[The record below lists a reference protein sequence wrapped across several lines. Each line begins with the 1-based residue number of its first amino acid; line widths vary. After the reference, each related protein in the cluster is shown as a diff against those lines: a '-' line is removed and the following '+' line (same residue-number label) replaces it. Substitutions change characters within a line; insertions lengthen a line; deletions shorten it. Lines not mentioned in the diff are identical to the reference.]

1 MPADET
7 TTTRERL
14 GRAMRSAPDQWR
26 VWWRVALLGVTTIV
40 SYGFVLYA
48 FGVFVVPIE
57 EETGWTT
64 GVVSAAFSL
73 SLLGGGLGAIFA
85 GRLLDKVG
93 ARPVM
98 LVSLAAGSVLLLVAA
113 SAESAA
119 VFILAWGL
127 GGGIISAGLFYNV
140 TMAITARLFMDRR
153 AQAFAV
159 LTFIGGLASPIY
171 FPLAGVLVDATGW
184 RDTVRIMVVVLVI
197 GTVPTAMLVRG
208 AAATLASSVEGGS
221 EAGYSSVR
229 QAFRTREVVQ
239 MVAMFSLAM
248 SAFSALQVYHVPA
261 MQAAGVSLTAAT
273 TIAGVR
279 GFLSLPGRALLSPIT
294 TRAGVPRAM
303 LVMYAAMALGVGILI
318 LAGSTVF
325 IWTFAVITGLA
336 FGTIAPLHGLHA
348 AAVFGERRIGTLMGA
363 QTAVVAVA
371 SAAGPL
377 LVGLTVDATDG
388 YGVAL
393 AIIAIMFGLSLG
405 LLVVRP
411 RRSEVREVAVD
422 PPRPGAE
429 QEPAS

>member
-14 GRAMRSAPDQWR
+14 QRAVRSAPDQWR

-40 SYGFVLYA
+40 SYGFVLYS

-57 EETGWTT
+57 EETGWGT

-85 GRLLDKVG
+85 GRVLDKVG

-113 SAESAA
+113 SAETAA
-119 VFILAWGL
+119 VFIVAWGL

-159 LTFIGGLASPIY
+159 LTFVGGLASPIY

-208 AAATLASSVEGGS
+208 AAATLANAVEGGP

-325 IWTFAVITGLA
+325 IWDVRRDHRARLRDDC
-336 FGTIAPLHGLHA
+336 A
-348 AAVFGERRIGTLMGA
+348 AARVARRGRVRRAADRDADGCADGRSRGGVGGGA
-363 QTAVVAVA
+363 
-371 SAAGPL
+371 AAGWADGGCDGRL
-377 LVGLTVDATDG
+377 RGGAGHHRDHVRTVA
-388 YGVAL
+388 
-393 AIIAIMFGLSLG
+393 
-405 LLVVRP
+405 
-411 RRSEVREVAVD
+411 
-422 PPRPGAE
+422 GAARG
-429 QEPAS
+429 PAAAF

>member
-14 GRAMRSAPDQWR
+14 QRALRSAPDQWR

-40 SYGFVLYA
+40 SYGFVLYS

-57 EETGWTT
+57 EETGWGT

-113 SAESAA
+113 SAESPVA
-119 VFILAWGL
+119 FILAWGL

-159 LTFIGGLASPIY
+159 LTFVGGLASPIY

-208 AAATLASSVEGGS
+208 AAATLANAVEGGP

-377 LVGLTVDATDG
+377 LVGLTVDAMDG

-411 RRSEVREVAVD
+411 RRAEGREVAVETS
-422 PPRPGAE
+422 RPGAK

>member
-14 GRAMRSAPDQWR
+14 RAAVRSAPDQWR

-40 SYGFVLYA
+40 SYGFVLYS

-57 EETGWTT
+57 EETGWGT

-85 GRLLDKVG
+85 GRVLDKVG

-113 SAESAA
+113 SAESSTA
-119 VFILAWGL
+119 FIVAWGL

-159 LTFIGGLASPIY
+159 LTFVGGLASPIY

-208 AAATLASSVEGGS
+208 AAATLTSAIEDGS

-411 RRSEVREVAVD
+411 RRAEVREVAVET
-422 PPRPGAE
+422 PPPGTE

>member
-14 GRAMRSAPDQWR
+14 RAAVRSAPDQWR

-40 SYGFVLYA
+40 SYGFVLYS

-57 EETGWTT
+57 EETGWGT

-85 GRLLDKVG
+85 GRVLDKVG

-113 SAESAA
+113 SAESSTA
-119 VFILAWGL
+119 FIVAWGL

-208 AAATLASSVEGGS
+208 AAATLANAVEGGP

-411 RRSEVREVAVD
+411 RRTEVREVAVET
-422 PPRPGAE
+422 PPPGTE
-429 QEPAS
+429 Q